1 MICKICNSEF
11 NTLQGLSNHLFYKHK
26 IEKSDYYLK
35 YINNNC
41 YCKVCGNKT
50 KFLDLK
56 RGFKSICENKE
67 CFLAYTNPRRKSFW
81 ILRGFND
88 IEAEQK
94 VSEVQSKSVKNRT
107 KDSYT
112 GKHNSLCIDYYL
124 NKGYTKEEAI
134 ELISKRQNV
143 SSKDSFIN
151 RYGDIEGI
159 KRYEQRIQLFK
170 ETNASKS
177 IDEKIKI
184 NKSKANGREQL
195 IKKYGHTVAEN
206 IIKSRLVSKY
216 NKTYNIACSK
226 LELEIFNYLKNKF
239 PEIKQQLCL
248 TESGNIFYYDM
259 FINNIIIEYNGTYWH
274 ADPRKYK
281 ATDKIRNK
289 TAEECWMKDKFKQ
302 NLANK
307 NGYIIF
313 YIWESDYVKNKMHIL
328 NEITNKIYAFINN

>member
-11 NTLQGLSNHLFYKHK
+11 NTLQGLSKHLFYKHK

-67 CFLAYTNPRRKSFW
+67 CFQH
-81 ILRGFND
+81 ILILVD
-88 IEAEQK
+88 
-94 VSEVQSKSVKNRT
+94 
-107 KDSYT
+107 
-112 GKHNSLCIDYYL
+112 
-124 NKGYTKEEAI
+124 
-134 ELISKRQNV
+134 
-143 SSKDSFIN
+143 
-151 RYGDIEGI
+151 
-159 KRYEQRIQLFK
+159 
-170 ETNASKS
+170 KS

-184 NKSKANGREQL
+184 NKSKANSREQL
-195 IKKYGHTVAEN
+195 IKKYGYTIAED

-248 TESGNIFYYDM
+248 TEAGNIFYYDM

-281 ATDKIRNK
+281 ATDMIKNK